1 MLVVVSRLLL
11 GAETMQDKFKHVW
24 WLFDK
29 ASDQARKRGK
39 VSRPVWS
46 EVQRLA
52 GNELRFTLRSK

>member
-1 MLVVVSRLLL
+1 
-11 GAETMQDKFKHVW
+11 MQDKFKHVW